1 MLGPRIWGNT
11 LATVLSVLIP
21 GLLGLWSLKPLMSLL
36 GPVSFT
42 MLSFFWVYASHMG
55 FFDLGISRNLAIEL
69 PKSAIQHQALWVHQA
84 FRKGLQYAGWGMLM
98 VGLLFWAVIVFQPQ
112 FVWLSDPKIWTLLLF
127 WVPLSVGQM
136 IVRGIL
142 ESLNFF
148 VAAAFFRGYNQLVLF
163 LIPWMMAFWGYVDFF
178 SVILVMTLF
187 RVASLLPALVWIEN
201 AFGIFSR
208 KWVID
213 KSVVVHQ
220 NNQWLTLS
228 NLSGIVNGSL
238 DRFVLLSI
246 LGTQALATY
255 VFTQDFTVRILVLSS
270 SFSLV
275 LLPFFSRNNNKT
287 QNHAWV
293 LRGMGLIVM
302 VHAMLAI
309 VLFSGDLGLLKS
321 YTPLL
326 WTGEGSV
333 FLGIFLIGITA
344 NGMGHVLLSALHS
357 HRVLKQPAIWHGISA
372 IVYIPVLYWVVSEFG
387 LLGAAILW
395 SGRSVIDTLV
405 LYLLWR

>member
-1 MLGPRIWGNT
+1 M
-11 LATVLSVLIP
+11 A
-21 GLLGLWSLKPLMSLL
+21 LL
-36 GPVSFT
+36 GPASFT
-42 MLSFFWVYASHMG
+42 ALSFFWVYASHMG

-69 PKSAIQHQALWVHQA
+69 PKSAVRHQSLWMYQA
-84 FRKGLQYAGWGMLM
+84 FRKGLNYAGWGMLI
-98 VGLLFWAVIVFQPQ
+98 VGLLSWVVIEFQPQ
-112 FVWLSDPKIWTLLLF
+112 FLWLSDPKIWALLLF

-142 ESLNFF
+142 ESLGFF

-187 RVASLLPALVWIEN
+187 RLASLLPAFVWIES
-201 AFGIFSR
+201 AFGIFTR
-208 KWVID
+208 KWVFD
-213 KSVVVHQ
+213 KSVVIHQ
-220 NNQWLTLS
+220 NNRWLIIS

-238 DRFVLLSI
+238 DRFVLLSV

-255 VFTQDFTVRILVLSS
+255 VFTQDFTIRILVLSS
-270 SFSLV
+270 SFALV
-275 LLPFFSRNNNKT
+275 LLPFFSKNNNKAK
-287 QNHAWV
+287 NHGWV
-293 LRGMGLIVM
+293 LCGMGLILM
-302 VHAMLAI
+302 VHAMLAV
-309 VLFSGDLGLLKS
+309 VLYFGNVGLLMS
-321 YTPLL
+321 YTPML
-326 WTGEGSV
+326 WTGEGRL
-333 FLGIFLIGITA
+333 FFGIFLIGITA

-387 LLGAAILW
+387 LFGAAFLW
-395 SGRSVIDTLV
+395 SGRSVIDTMV